1 MMEALL
7 RNLGPVMVVVVVV
20 VVVVVAAAAAAASEA
35 GFPEGEVVT
44 AIANPLMEKLDR
56 SSRLDSPMSEPMNGA
71 CREFWIT
78 AKRSD

>member
-7 RNLGPVMVVVVVV
+7 RNLGPVVM

-44 AIANPLMEKLDR
+44 AIANPLMEKVDR
-56 SSRLDSPMSEPMNGA
+56 SSRLDSPMSETN
-71 CREFWIT
+71 E
-78 AKRSD
+78 RSLPRILDYSEA

>member
-7 RNLGPVMVVVVVV
+7 RNLGPAVVVVVV
-20 VVVVVAAAAAAASEA
+20 AAAASEA

-56 SSRLDSPMSEPMNGA
+56 SSRLDSPMSETN
-71 CREFWIT
+71 E
-78 AKRSD
+78 RSLPRILDYSEA

>member
-7 RNLGPVMVVVVVV
+7 RNLGLVVVVVV
-20 VVVVVAAAAAAASEA
+20 VAAAASEA

-56 SSRLDSPMSEPMNGA
+56 SSRLDSPMSETN
-71 CREFWIT
+71 E
-78 AKRSD
+78 RSLPRILDYSEA